1 MGKPGDASAGRGWFA
16 YISEGLRLLPAR
28 SQVPADMSD
37 FLQTNRPIQ
46 ISVEGMPD
54 EGLSITA
61 LHGGEGVSRLFRFT
75 CELSVPVASPIAFG
89 QLLGKAVVV
98 SVHQE
103 GDQSRYIH
111 GLFCRVTETERNDRF
126 INYEA
131 ELVPRLWLLTRN
143 RRSRLFQHQTTE
155 EIVRAVVGQAY
166 DLGDS
171 FKLEGTYHPRNICAQ
186 YHESD
191 FEFVSRLCEEEGWYY
206 YFTHTADKHGIVIS
220 DNPRGH
226 QPVPVRPEL
235 TFHTTG
241 LVSDEGRVLRWTKTQ
256 ALRTASFTLTDHSF
270 EMPPNQLEA
279 VETLS
284 GSIAAGT
291 VSHPVLADGD
301 PTFDATD
308 HPGGY
313 VKWRDGIAPGG
324 AERPDDLQH
333 VFADNAR
340 LARVRAEEQMAGAVE
355 ITGTSTYSQLTPGH
369 TFTLIDHPDADG
381 EYLVTSVRH
390 DGQFGAAMS
399 GTASSEYSNAF
410 TCIPAGVTYRPPRET
425 RKPTIFGT
433 QTGVVVG
440 SDGAEIDPD
449 KYGRVKVWFRWDP
462 QGQRG
467 LDTSCWVRVATPW
480 AGKQWGM
487 IHIPRVGDEVILA
500 FENGDPDR
508 PLIVGSLWNSENMP
522 IYTLPDN
529 KTQSGI
535 KTHSSTGGGAQH
547 YNEIKFEDKKG
558 QELVSIHAEK
568 DMSTTVEDNYTVS
581 IGAAQKDPRKAGTNT
596 TTTFGD
602 TKFTVTKGDYAFTVA
617 TGKAE
622 YKVEGLVH
630 EAFNTTQTTVVN
642 KEIDISSTTSSIHL
656 TSPTEILL
664 TVKDSFVRITPDTI
678 TLSAK
683 NIVMEAGTKITGIAP
698 LVKFEGKDKFE
709 ALAPAVAVDGKTT
722 AVFQSSTGKADVTA
736 ATKATLGVSG
746 QTVVCDPAAVAISGA
761 MIKAAATGVHEITGA
776 LVKIN

>member
-1 MGKPGDASAGRGWFA
+1 
-16 YISEGLRLLPAR
+16 
-28 SQVPADMSD
+28 MSD
-37 FLQTNRPIQ
+37 FTQHNRPIQ
-46 ISVEGMPD
+46 ITVEGVPED
-54 EGLSITA
+54 GLAITA
-61 LHGGEGVSRLFRFT
+61 FRGTETLSRLFRHT
-75 CELSVPVASPIAFG
+75 CELSVPHASPLEFG
-89 QLLGKAVVV
+89 KLLGKAVVV
-98 SVHQE
+98 SVYQE
-103 GDQSRYIH
+103 ADQWRYVR
-111 GLFCRVTETERNDRF
+111 GLFCRVSEIGRNDRF
-126 INYEA
+126 ALYEG

-155 EIVRAVVGQAY
+155 EVLREVIGQVYDVGDA
-166 DLGDS
+166 
-171 FKLEGTYHPRNICAQ
+171 FKLQGTYHPRNICAQ

-191 FEFVSRLCEEEGWYY
+191 FDFASRLMEEEGWYY
-206 YFTHTADKHGIVIS
+206 YFTYTEDGDGIVIS

-226 QPVPVRPEL
+226 VPVPVSADLE
-235 TFHTTG
+235 FDAAG
-241 LVSDEGRVLRWTKTQ
+241 GAFDGGRVLRWTKTQ

-270 EMPPNQLEA
+270 EMPPNTLEA
-279 VETLS
+279 VELLS
-284 GSIAAGT
+284 EPITAGT
-291 VSHPVLADGD
+291 VTHPVLADGD
-301 PTFDATD
+301 PSFDATA

-324 AERPDDLQH
+324 AERPDDLKH
-333 VFADNAR
+333 VFDDNAR
-340 LARVRAEEQMAGAVE
+340 LARVRAEEEISGAVE
-355 ITGTSTYSQLTPGH
+355 IAGTGTCSQLTPGH
-369 TFTLIDHPDADG
+369 TFTLTGHPDADG
-381 EYLVTSVRH
+381 EYLITGVRH
-390 DGQFGAAMS
+390 AGQFGSAMS
-399 GTASSEYSNAF
+399 GTTRSDYSNSF
-410 TCIPAGVTYRPPRET
+410 TCIPAGVTFRPPRET
-425 RKPTIFGT
+425 GKPSIHGT
-433 QTGVVVG
+433 QTALVVG
-440 SDGAEIDPD
+440 SDGAEIEPD

-462 QGQRG
+462 AGPRG

-487 IHIPRVGDEVILA
+487 IHIPRVGDEVVVA

-508 PLIVGSLWNSENMP
+508 PLIVGSLWNAENMP

-535 KTHSSTGGGAQH
+535 KTHSSSGGGSQH
-547 YNEIKFEDKKG
+547 FNEIKFEDKKG

-568 DMSTTVEDNYTVS
+568 DMSTSVENNQSLSVGHNQSNTVGTDPK
-581 IGAAQKDPRKAGTNT
+581 GDPRKDGTCT
-596 TTTFGD
+596 TTVFGD

-617 TGKAE
+617 AGKAE
-622 YKVEGLVH
+622 YTVEGLVK
-630 EAFNTTQTTVVN
+630 ETFNTTQTTVVN
-642 KEIDISSTTSSIHL
+642 KEIDVSSTTSSIHL

-709 ALAPAVAVDGKTT
+709 ALAPNVAVDGKTA
-722 AVFQSSTGKADVTA
+722 AVFQSSAGKADVTA

-761 MIKAAATGVHEITGA
+761 MVKSAASGVHEITGA